1 MTASTMQSQTT
12 DGGYRHKFHVP
23 DAVGAEAPYFSD
35 EELERITHDAML
47 ADKVRSTLLRM
58 EANEIA
64 RHRLAASKWTPPPR
78 AREILVEL
86 VEGTPPVQY
95 TVEDLAPV
103 GSNVLL
109 VAEAKAGK
117 TTLVMNLVVAMV
129 KGGKFLDRYAI
140 NLPEGSSIT
149 YSNFELE
156 GNMAKN
162 WLRDMR
168 VADDAPD
175 HQHRL
180 FVDSWKG
187 YSLPLPAEHVEDE
200 VVDVL
205 TSRQSSVWVVDPY
218 GAAISH
224 DENSNDDTRAW
235 TNAIDRIARRAE
247 LSLVVIAAHSG
258 SSSSGAQDIRVRGA
272 YRLEDWMSVKWSY
285 THGGEV
291 NETPPDNLR
300 YLSARGRD
308 VAVPQFTLDYDP
320 ARRHLHQSSSV
331 SNKAQNEAERWALK
345 VYDAVY
351 NHEHEARAKGEEPAP
366 FKAGDINDALGVA
379 KTDSKPGGKGKAVA
393 AGRQYAVS
401 RGWLVE
407 ATGPRNSKLFT
418 VGSVDPREKVVL
430 PFKFNAQ
437 ATEDAEEEAKEAVA
451 E

>member
-1 MTASTMQSQTT
+1 M
-12 DGGYRHKFHVP
+12 P

-35 EELERITHDAML
+35 EELERIREAKL
-47 ADKVRSTLLRM
+47 AAEVATTLRRL
-58 EANEIA
+58 EATQIA
-64 RHRLAASKWTPPPR
+64 RHRLAASNWTPPPR
-78 AREILVEL
+78 AKEILVEL
-86 VEGTPPVQY
+86 AEDTPPVQFA
-95 TVEDLAPV
+95 VEDLAPV

-129 KGGKFLDRYAI
+129 KGDKFLDRYAI
-140 NLPEGSSIT
+140 KLPEGSSIT

-168 VADDAPD
+168 VADDASD

-187 YSLPLPAEHVEDE
+187 YPLPLPAEHVEDE
-200 VVDVL
+200 IVDLLV
-205 TSRQSSVWVVDPY
+205 SRRSSVWVVDPY

-235 TNAIDRIARRAE
+235 TNAIDRIARRAD

-285 THGGEV
+285 THGGDV
-291 NETPPDNLR
+291 NETPPDDLR

-320 ARRHLHQSSSV
+320 ARRHLRQSSSV
-331 SNKAQNEAERWALK
+331 SNKAQNESERWALK

-351 NHEHEARAKGEEPAP
+351 NHEHEARAKGDEPAP

-407 ATGPRNSKLFT
+407 TAGPRNSKLFT
-418 VGSVDPREKVVL
+418 VGSVDPRDKVVL
-430 PFKFNAQ
+430 QFKFNTP
-437 ATEDAEEEAKEAVA
+437 ATEDAEQDTKEAAA